1 MSTTKSSTSM
11 DMPSKNRIGK
21 QTGFF
26 SWLPRL
32 DAEDNAERVRA
43 ALFYGGILVLVA
55 AIMRL
60 VGMAGENF
68 WHDEITILNVSLGTW
83 DDLTYQFS
91 RGRPPV
97 FPLIAYGWTSAFGT
111 GEVISRL
118 PSFIAGVL
126 SVGVLFHLGSLMFNQ
141 RVGLLAA
148 FIMTV
153 TEFHIYYSQTFRY
166 YSVYVLMVL
175 LSFLFFYLLVTRKR
189 WYYLLSYLVFSAL
202 AFYTHAHGIFAIT
215 SQGIFFLAMVVL
227 QREWRNRNLILTW
240 LLSQVLLVL
249 LILPGLWLYFLADI
263 LPAPEILNSTGAVV
277 VEEELDET
285 PVGVNW
291 LQEPSVGSIVRAL
304 VRFVAYEWF
313 YLNPFG
319 IGAALLILVGGIVLL
334 VSYTGWRKWVQNIKQ
349 LPGDVLKSGRFPQW
363 SLVLSW
369 LIGMI
374 MLPWVASFIV
384 TPMFFDRYVLG
395 ASPAFYL
402 FLALLVF
409 GARRVVP
416 ILAPVLAFIAFLI
429 PGLLVFYNQPDNEQ
443 WKEAANYV
451 SANVEPDDVVV
462 VLTSSIHRR
471 QPLESF
477 NWYYP
482 DTVTCELHEDAL
494 GEPET
499 VAALDECLA
508 GYDRVWLVGLR
519 WQGNYDRLAEDGLS
533 GTLIEFFED
542 YDEGT
547 WQLAEAWDG
556 DPFYLLGV
564 YLYEDTSEDT
574 EVAALPIRSEVGAAL
589 LQ

>member
-1 MSTTKSSTSM
+1 MSATKSSTSM
-11 DMPSKNRIGK
+11 KLPSKDRIGK
-21 QTGFF
+21 QAGFLP
-26 SWLPRL
+26 WLPRL
-32 DAEDNAERVRA
+32 DAEDNAERARA

-55 AIMRL
+55 AVMRL
-60 VGMAGENF
+60 IGMAGENF
-68 WHDEITILNVSLGTW
+68 WHDEVTILNVSLGTW

-189 WYYLLSYLVFSAL
+189 WYYLLFYLMFSAL
-202 AFYTHAHGIFAIT
+202 AFYTHAHGIFAIA
-215 SQGIFFLAMVVL
+215 SQGIFFLAMVLL

-263 LPAPEILNSTGAVV
+263 LPAPEILDSTGAAI

-319 IGAALLILVGGIVLL
+319 IGAALLILVGGIALFA
-334 VSYTGWRKWVQNIKQ
+334 SYTGWRQWGQNIKQ
-349 LPGDVLKSGRFPQW
+349 LPGDVLKSGRFPEW

-374 MLPWVASFIV
+374 MLPWIASFIV

-402 FLALLVF
+402 LLALLVYS
-409 GARRVVP
+409 ARHVVP

-451 SANVEPDDVVV
+451 SANVQPDDVVV

-499 VAALDECLA
+499 IAAFDECLA
-508 GYDRVWLVGLR
+508 GHDRVWLVGLR

-564 YLYEDTSEDT
+564 YLYEDTAEET
-574 EVAALPIRSEVGAAL
+574 EVAVLPLLDEVGAVL